1 MWRRTRW
8 RPTDKR
14 AKVERGQREATLLGW
29 APGHRACL
37 ASGSP
42 EHAQATHG
50 SPRAAGGTSAGPSL
64 WGGEASGTQGLG
76 RGGCSCRPTATSD
89 HEEPAEPSTGSPPRA
104 TQRPRSAVCTP
115 STRATGRNVSTAQ
128 ARLALSAASRAATP
142 AGPRRHQGCSD
153 GGKAMGKGSSGPG
166 RAPCAQ
172 RGDTHGTA
180 PQVCTSI
187 PRTPHT
193 AVQATSGFCL
203 PGRGGHHFLS
213 GGPHTAG
220 LCSRMGGPRVQ
231 GSGLPLRPTHPAGP
245 CCLWSEGSL
254 SAPRSYV
261 SYD

>member
-42 EHAQATHG
+42 EHAQTTHG
-50 SPRAAGGTSAGPSL
+50 SPRAAGGTSASPSL

-142 AGPRRHQGCSD
+142 AGPRRHQVR
-153 GGKAMGKGSSGPG
+153 PWR
-166 RAPCAQ
+166 RAPAAQ
-172 RGDTHGTA
+172 DGLLVLRGEIRMGQLPRSA
-180 PQVCTSI
+180 PPSH
-187 PRTPHT
+187 PPHT
-193 AVQATSGFCL
+193 QQFRQLVASAC
-203 PGRGGHHFLS
+203 RGGGDVISYLVAPILL
-213 GGPHTAG
+213 G
-220 LCSRMGGPRVQ
+220 
-231 GSGLPLRPTHPAGP
+231 
-245 CCLWSEGSL
+245 
-254 SAPRSYV
+254 SAPGWVVPEYKGVAYRCAPPTLLGPAV
-261 SYD
+261 FGARAHFQPLVVM

>member
-42 EHAQATHG
+42 EHAQTTHG

-142 AGPRRHQGCSD
+142 AGPRRHQVR
-153 GGKAMGKGSSGPG
+153 PWR
-166 RAPCAQ
+166 RAPAAQ
-172 RGDTHGTA
+172 DGLLVLRGEIRMGQLPRSA
-180 PQVCTSI
+180 PPSD
-187 PRTPHT
+187 PPHT
-193 AVQATSGFCL
+193 QQFRQLVASACRGWG
-203 PGRGGHHFLS
+203 GRHFLS
-213 GGPHTAG
+213 SGPHTAG
-220 LCSRMGGPRVQ
+220 LYSRMGGPRVQ